1 MKWNFQISQ
10 FLSFDYLDYL
20 VDGQR
25 EDTVLAFVEAKCVMI
40 QRLKEFT
47 DYKKLSSHLAD
58 TYQVGVREEEAPDE
72 SQWILALTIGPLKV
86 MPLGIIILSIMTFD
100 IMTL

>member
-25 EDTVLAFVEAKCVMI
+25 EDTCLKVLAFVEAKCVMI

-58 TYQVGVREEEAPDE
+58 TYQVGVREEEASDE
-72 SQWILALTIGPLKV
+72 S
-86 MPLGIIILSIMTFD
+86 
-100 IMTL
+100 